1 MLILT
6 SILPLPINRNL
17 SIAYTHTAAVID
29 WRWCVAKGF
38 PLLSGKQINVM
49 SGNLLYGKHLL
60 FQNSKYK
67 NKDLTPSLK
76 TDQKS

>member
-1 MLILT
+1 
-6 SILPLPINRNL
+6 
-17 SIAYTHTAAVID
+17 
-29 WRWCVAKGF
+29 
-38 PLLSGKQINVM
+38 M